1 MPRSIFAVVRITLS
15 GLPARWPMAL
25 SSMCGIALVVAV
37 LLGFLA
43 MAEGFTRSLTGAGSA
58 NVAVIVGQGV
68 RSEPMSALSPDA
80 VQQTEAH
87 AANAGIASD
96 RMSAERVRVA
106 SARRA
111 DGGAGTVVLRG
122 VTPAAAAFRQNRRT
136 AAGAQPPMPRGQE
149 VVLGVAAAR
158 QLGAERPGDAV
169 RLAGQTWRVT
179 ALVESG
185 GTALESEA
193 WVASDALAAAFP
205 GEAFVQSLRLPL
217 AGGEVPA
224 GLRASLT
231 SDPRLSV
238 RIEREDRFFAAQS
251 AGLAGMLRAFAW
263 PLAIVMGLGALAGAL
278 NTMFT
283 SVAARTQEIATLRA
297 IGFGP
302 GGTFLATFAEAL
314 VLALVGG
321 GLGVALAALVL
332 GGRSGSTLA
341 GGAAEVS
348 FTYALTPGA
357 VGAAFLFALLVG
369 VLGGAWP
376 AVRAARQP
384 ILAGLNS
391 DAQ

>member
-1 MPRSIFAVVRITLS
+1 
-15 GLPARWPMAL
+15 MAL
-25 SSMCGIALVVAV
+25 SSVCGIALVVAV

-43 MAEGFTRSLTGAGSA
+43 MAEGFTRSLTGAGSQD
-58 NVAVIVGQGV
+58 VAVIVGRGV
-68 RSEPMSALSPDA
+68 RSEQMSALSPDA
-80 VQQTEAH
+80 VQQIQAH
-87 AANAGIASD
+87 AANAGIAWD
-96 RMSAERVRVA
+96 RTSVERVRVA

-111 DGGAGTVVLRG
+111 DGGTGTIVLRG
-122 VTPAAAAFRQNRRT
+122 VTPAAAPFRQNRRT
-136 AAGAQPPMPRGQE
+136 SDGAQPPMPRGQD

-158 QLGAERPGDAV
+158 QLGVNTAGDTI
-169 RLAGQTWRVT
+169 RLGGQTWRV
-179 ALVESG
+179 AAMVESG

-193 WVASDALAAAFP
+193 WVAADALAAAFP
-205 GEAFVQSLRLPL
+205 GELHVQSVRLPL
-217 AGGEVPA
+217 AAGEVPA
-224 GLRASLT
+224 GLRAALT
-231 SDPRLSV
+231 SDARLSV
-238 RIEREDRFFAAQS
+238 KIEREDRFFAAQS

-302 GGTFLATFAEAL
+302 GGTFLATFTEAL
-314 VLALVGG
+314 VLALVGA
-321 GLGVALAALVL
+321 GLGVGLAALLL

-357 VGAAFLFALLVG
+357 IGAAFLFALLVG

-376 AVRAARQP
+376 ALRAARQP